1 MKTNLHQKYKD
12 ELDQLGGT
20 DQIEQ
25 FAADLAVED
34 DRQRV
39 TDKDREQ
46 ALKQMGEMA
55 PPSAVA
61 SPTAPPEE
69 GGV

>member
-1 MKTNLHQKYKD
+1 MKTKSHQNSKD

-25 FAADLAVED
+25 LAADLAVED

-39 TDKDREQ
+39 TDKDREE

-55 PPSAVA
+55 PPPAVA
-61 SPTAPPEE
+61 SPTAPPE
-69 GGV
+69 GQSI

>member
-1 MKTNLHQKYKD
+1 MKTKPHQNSQD

-25 FAADLAVED
+25 LAADLAVED

-39 TDKDREQ
+39 TNKDRQQ
-46 ALKQMGEMA
+46 ALKQMSEMA
-55 PPSAVA
+55 PPAVA

-69 GGV
+69 GSV